1 MKIVCLDAKSLG
13 PDANLDI
20 LNQFGEF
27 ISYDT
32 TPQNLTIERLK
43 DADIVITNKVLIT
56 KDVMTNTNLKLI
68 CVSATGVNNI
78 DINEAKKLNIP
89 VKNVADYSTNSVVQ
103 QTFAG
108 LFTLTNNMRYYSD
121 YVSSGEW
128 TKSDTFTNLDRSI
141 MEINNKNFG
150 IVGLGNIGTK
160 VAIIAQT
167 FGAKVCYFSTSGK
180 NNSTKFKQ
188 VSLDTLLKE
197 CDIVSIHAPLNENTK
212 NLISQNELDK
222 MKNGAILM
230 NFGRGGIINEKDLAK
245 AIDEKNIKAVLDVL
259 ETEPMIKNHPLL
271 SVKNKNN
278 LIITPHIAW
287 GSKEA
292 RKILI
297 EKIALN
303 IEEFL
308 KEQN

>member
-180 NNSTKFKQ
+180 NNSAKFKQ

>member
-1 MKIVCLDAKSLG
+1 MKIVCLDAQSLG

-78 DINEAKKLNIP
+78 DINEAKNLNIP

-150 IVGLGNIGTK
+150 IIGLGNIGTK
-160 VAIIAQT
+160 VAMIAQT

-180 NNSTKFKQ
+180 NNSAKFKQ